1 VATIAPASPVAALCD
16 VLVVDDDEDV
26 RGFVQELLTDQGYS
40 SLGAANGQEAL
51 EFLRRAE
58 EAPALILLDLMM
70 PEMNGWE
77 FLVRLCMEED
87 RLRRVS
93 VAIMSAHPSVRNPG
107 DVKDT
112 PFAKYFLLPKPFD
125 AASLLALVSRAVRPA
140 RA

>member
-1 VATIAPASPVAALCD
+1 VSTIPSIGEAAASCD

-26 RGFVQELLTDQGYS
+26 RGFVQELLAEQGYS
-40 SLGAANGQEAL
+40 SLGAGNGQEAL
-51 EFLRRAE
+51 QFLRRAE
-58 EAPALILLDLMM
+58 YAPSLILLDLMM

-93 VAIMSAHPSVRNPG
+93 IAIMSAHPSVRNPV

-125 AASLLALVSRAVRPA
+125 AARLLAVVSRAVHGAAP
-140 RA
+140 